1 VTLRNLTC
9 TPYWGLYNSIM
20 IATLTS
26 KGQITIPLAIR
37 QRLHLQA
44 GDQLEFD
51 EEAPILVARR
61 VVNRAAWEAT
71 IDEWRHAAQSA
82 LQNHPWESQTA
93 ASIVDDLRG
102 GPADSVEALT

>member
-1 VTLRNLTC
+1 
-9 TPYWGLYNSIM
+9 
-20 IATLTS
+20 
-26 KGQITIPLAIR
+26 
-37 QRLHLQA
+37 
-44 GDQLEFD
+44 
-51 EEAPILVARR
+51 
-61 VVNRAAWEAT
+61 VNRAAWEAT